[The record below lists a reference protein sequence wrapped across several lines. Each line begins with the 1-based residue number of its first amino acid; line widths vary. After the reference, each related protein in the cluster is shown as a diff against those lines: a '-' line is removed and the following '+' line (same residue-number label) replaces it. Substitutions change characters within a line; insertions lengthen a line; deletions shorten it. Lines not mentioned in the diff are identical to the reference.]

1 MSNIAPYKELRE
13 DAWKSMQFGAGVI
26 LSAFDVNNPLEIP
39 SNDDIIATTTGG
51 ITFDYTNNWTDLA
64 DGVDNAAKGMK
75 EFRRIESTDVTFSFD
90 SLTFNSDNIKWAIGT
105 ADKVKVSDSVTEIVP
120 RYNVKDSDFETVYI
134 AAPKTDGG
142 GIVIECKNV
151 ISENGLSVKTE
162 DGGKGTMSMSFRCCP
177 SIYEQTKPPIKI
189 YEISAPEL
197 TVLTVTSEAGL
208 TTGKSEITISGYT
221 LGSGESFKYKLGTV
235 VEDVEYGDIIGV
247 DFTTITSGASIDATT
262 GQKITVVAVDADG
275 YAIAVGDATVTAAG
289 E

>member
-105 ADKVKVSDSVTEIVP
+105 ADKVKVSDSVTEMFP
-120 RYNVKDSDFETVYI
+120 SPAFRKDSNSLCD
-134 AAPKTDGG
+134 
-142 GIVIECKNV
+142 
-151 ISENGLSVKTE
+151 
-162 DGGKGTMSMSFRCCP
+162 
-177 SIYEQTKPPIKI
+177 
-189 YEISAPEL
+189 
-197 TVLTVTSEAGL
+197 
-208 TTGKSEITISGYT
+208 
-221 LGSGESFKYKLGTV
+221 
-235 VEDVEYGDIIGV
+235 EYWMRPRRV
-247 DFTTITSGASIDATT
+247 
-262 GQKITVVAVDADG
+262 
-275 YAIAVGDATVTAAG
+275 
-289 E
+289 